1 MAEASSGFWRSLV
14 RRLPA
19 RDDSKVVLDRR
30 QGERRRHA
38 ETVDVDRRRE
48 DRRQPV
54 TNDLGDVIGFLGEGA
69 SFNGHFTFDG
79 AFRVDGRLAGEFVRG
94 EVLIVGE
101 RGQVDAEIQVEILQV
116 RGKVR
121 GDITARRWTE
131 LMEPSHVTGTIRTPR
146 LTIWKG
152 AVLKGQCEMPTT
164 SHPSDA
170 GTPPPRDEGTT
181 RQQSNPE

>member
-1 MAEASSGFWRSLV
+1 MAEASLGFWRSLA
-14 RRLPA
+14 RRLPT
-19 RDDSKVVLDRR
+19 RKDSKLVLDRR
-30 QGERRRHA
+30 HGERRRHVEA
-38 ETVDVDRRRE
+38 VDDDRRRE

-69 SFNGHFTFDG
+69 SFNGHLSFGG
-79 AFRVDGRLAGEFVRG
+79 AFRVDGRFAGEFVHG

-116 RGKVR
+116 RGRVR
-121 GDITARRWTE
+121 GDITARRWAE

-152 AVLKGQCEMPTT
+152 AVLNGRCEMPT
-164 SHPSDA
+164 SHQSDAVARSPSD
-170 GTPPPRDEGTT
+170 EVTT
-181 RQQSNPE
+181 RHESNPE